1 MLHTS
6 LGGEGGEGMFYLC
19 ERTSVRLKAREERGR
34 KYRVSGINAQE
45 DWELAARQLLPLLQF
60 PAL

>member
-19 ERTSVRLKAREERGR
+19 EGKECEAENEGREGK
-34 KYRVSGINAQE
+34 KYRVCGINAQE
-45 DWELAARQLLPLLQF
+45 HWELAATQ
-60 PAL
+60 